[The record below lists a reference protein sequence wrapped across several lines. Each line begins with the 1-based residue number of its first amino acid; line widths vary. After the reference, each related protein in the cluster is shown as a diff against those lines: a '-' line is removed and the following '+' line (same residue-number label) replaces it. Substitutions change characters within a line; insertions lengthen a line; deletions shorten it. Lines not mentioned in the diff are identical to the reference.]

1 MSSPERER
9 SLLIMHG
16 AGIILLGLLAGFMA
30 VVEELAGS
38 QPTIWRASHGALLLA
53 GVWLLASGPV
63 LPTLVLPEKQ
73 RRALCWSLLVTGYAF
88 TSAVLIQAITG
99 VRALSPH
106 GSLWTTIAY
115 VANIVTP
122 AAGVVA
128 AVLTVSGARGA
139 LRGRA

>member
-1 MSSPERER
+1 MNSADRER

-16 AGIILLGLLAGFMA
+16 AGILLIGLLTGFMA

-63 LPTLVLPEKQ
+63 LPALVLPEKQ
-73 RRALCWSLLVTGYAF
+73 RRALCWSLLVMGYAF
-88 TSAVLIQAITG
+88 TSAVLIQATTG

-106 GSLWTTIAY
+106 GSVWTLIAY
-115 VANIVTP
+115 VANLVTP
-122 AAGVVA
+122 AAGVIA
-128 AVLTVSGARGA
+128 AVLTVVGARAA
-139 LRGRA
+139 LRRAE